1 MGTVST
7 CLRVQ
12 HFELLRVLLGVLAQV
27 RDLVLVVLHLLL
39 HLRDVLLVVRLHV
52 VRRVQDV
59 VARDLELGRGD
70 RRRAEDGPEP
80 EHGPHPR
87 AAP

>member
-39 HLRDVLLVVRLHV
+39 DLGDVLLVVRLHV

-70 RRRAEDGPEP
+70 RRRAEDGAQP